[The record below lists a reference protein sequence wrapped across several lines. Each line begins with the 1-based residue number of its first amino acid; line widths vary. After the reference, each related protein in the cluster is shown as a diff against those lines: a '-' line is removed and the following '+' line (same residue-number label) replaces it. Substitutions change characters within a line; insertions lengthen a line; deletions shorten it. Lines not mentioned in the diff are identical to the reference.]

1 MQFVVISEDRRCTLM
16 RRGYGLT
23 LFLIA
28 VVLTGCATLPPARPV
43 QNVKSIAGTWE
54 GTVSAPGGGRFWLR
68 FTINEDGSYL
78 ATLVNGVT
86 IPGNI
91 RADGGQLFYR
101 AAGAQGF
108 VPGGLGGIGTM
119 SLHEGD
125 GTPSL
130 DRFSGRRHGHVRA
143 QADKVS

>member
-1 MQFVVISEDRRCTLM
+1 MQFVVISEDRRWGKLIP
-16 RRGYGLT
+16 RGYGLT

-28 VVLTGCATLPPARPV
+28 VVLTGCATLPPVRPV
-43 QNVKSIAGTWE
+43 ENVKSIAGTWE

-91 RADGGQLFYR
+91 RR
-101 AAGAQGF
+101 
-108 VPGGLGGIGTM
+108 
-119 SLHEGD
+119 
-125 GTPSL
+125 
-130 DRFSGRRHGHVRA
+130 
-143 QADKVS
+143 